1 MKRMKQKEWLNN
13 PKICCPVC
21 RSSDVELTGDYTV
34 WEYENFCH
42 KCGQTFVE
50 VLKAVGYKLISRSA
64 QSESAD
70 CKRNNFELI
79 KDYEE
84 DKNERYGNVNDDIVY
99 GGSKIKIL
107 EEA

>member
-1 MKRMKQKEWLNN
+1 MKQKEWLAS
-13 PKICCPVC
+13 KICCPVC

-107 EEA
+107 EVA